1 MPRLKF
7 LRTLTTK
14 QQPYHTLNETPIP
27 PPPAATPGIP
37 VPPAPGIPAT
47 PCPGNNLAIAII
59 STVLCCLP
67 TGIVAIVYAS
77 KVNGLHYSGKTTEAA
92 DAAKSAMIWSIVS
105 IVLGL
110 LINIAA
116 TIFYF
121 VIAAAFVEDLEQNF
135 EREIERQATEAIPTE
150 YRSLMQ

>member
-1 MPRLKF
+1 M
-7 LRTLTTK
+7 
-14 QQPYHTLNETPIP
+14 NETPIP

-110 LINIAA
+110 LVNIAA

-121 VIAAAFVEDLEQNF
+121 VIAAAFMEDLEQNF
-135 EREIERQATEAIPTE
+135 EREIERQGIEAIPTE

>member
-1 MPRLKF
+1 M
-7 LRTLTTK
+7 
-14 QQPYHTLNETPIP
+14 NETPIP
-27 PPPAATPGIP
+27 PPPAATPSIP

-67 TGIVAIVYAS
+67 TGIVAIVYAC
-77 KVNGLHYSGKTTEAA
+77 KVNSLHYSGKTTEAA
-92 DAAKSAMIWSIVS
+92 GAAKSAMIWSIVS

-121 VIAAAFVEDLEQNF
+121 VIAAAVMEDLEQNF
-135 EREIERQATEAIPTE
+135 EREIERQGTEAIPTE